1 LTTPIVKHM
10 PPRSNDRPSASQRWI
25 LAPIIIL
32 ILLVGFALR
41 TAQLS
46 RQPLWWDEGLN
57 AHYVHYGL
65 SGFVEEV
72 RATHDTNP
80 PAHRLALKGWSD
92 LAGTSPFTLRYLS
105 AYFDVVSIAL
115 TWTIGRR
122 LINRRAALLATWFV
136 ALSPL
141 HVYHARE
148 AKGYTFAAAFSLLA
162 VYLWG
167 KKLKYASAN
176 TPRAIPAWNCYGLGY
191 ALSVALSVGAHYYQ
205 ILAVVWQGLWT
216 GSRLAWR
223 VVHRGRYRQ
232 ELVLTA
238 RWIAAAGAGALLILP
253 WVLLTFDTAFQGAA
267 NVSHQPPLSLF
278 ACIGQIIQALSA
290 GPILYNTWPVL
301 ALILGGLA
309 ALGGLIARSRRSE
322 PLFMSTW
329 FGVPLLLAY
338 LLQSRFSF
346 FSPRFLLYLG
356 APYYLLVAQGIV
368 TLERCLNR
376 RFPLRPNLL
385 SIGRGS
391 IILLAIGVTGLWMND
406 LTRLYTRPI
415 NQNEDFRPAI
425 VHLRNLSKPGD
436 ALAYNY
442 IWQAGYVMSYYP
454 GNDLTLYRTHYDPD
468 EAASALSAIFEKHP
482 RLWLLNYRIASQD
495 QDNLPAAWLE
505 AHAYKLK
512 GQWYGYHQLTLYLA
526 PDAHLPGIGPI
537 ENTATFERGV
547 KLTYPAI
554 DVESQPGDVLPLP
567 LRWQA
572 LELLERDYHVFVHLG
587 HPNAPPLA
595 QNDGPPHNGLAPTT
609 TWSIGEEVIDRRA
622 LLIPQAISPG
632 RYALMVGLYD
642 KSTGER
648 LSLDDAGPGV
658 DKSEERLL
666 LGYVTVSPPAE

>member
-1 LTTPIVKHM
+1 ML
-10 PPRSNDRPSASQRWI
+10 PRSNDRPSASQRWI

-57 AHYVHYGL
+57 AHYVHYDL
-65 SGFVEEV
+65 SGFVQET
-72 RATHDTNP
+72 RANNDTNP

-92 LAGTSPFTLRYLS
+92 LAGTSPFALRYLS

-115 TWTIGRR
+115 TWTIGRW
-122 LINRRAALLATWFV
+122 LINRRAALLATCFV

-141 HVYHARE
+141 HVHHARE

-176 TPRAIPAWNCYGLGY
+176 TPRAIPAWNRYGLGY

-216 GSRLAWR
+216 MSRLAWR
-223 VVHRGRYRQ
+223 VMHRSRYRR
-232 ELVLTA
+232 ELVTTA
-238 RWIAAAGAGALLILP
+238 RWVAAAGAGALLILP
-253 WVLLTFDTAFQGAA
+253 WVLLTFDTTYQGAT
-267 NVSHQPPLSLF
+267 NLSHQPPLSLF
-278 ACIGQIIQALSA
+278 TCINQIIQALSA
-290 GPILYNTWPVL
+290 GPIPYNTWPVL

-309 ALGGLIARSRRSE
+309 ALGALVNRSRRSE
-322 PLFMSTW
+322 RLFLSTW

-338 LLQSRFSF
+338 LLQSQLSF

-356 APYYLLVAQGIV
+356 TPYYLLSAQGIV
-368 TLERCLNR
+368 TLGRCLNR
-376 RFPLRPNLL
+376 RFPLHANLL

-391 IILLAIGVTGLWMND
+391 VILLVISVTGLWMNN

-415 NQNEDFRPAI
+415 NQNEDFRPVIAR
-425 VHLRNLSKPGD
+425 LRELSKPSD

-468 EAASALSAIFEKHP
+468 EAASALSAIFEKHR
-482 RLWLLNYRIASQD
+482 RLWLLTYRISARD
-495 QDNLPAAWLE
+495 ENNLPAAWLE
-505 AHAYKLK
+505 EHAYKA
-512 GQWYGYHQLTLYLA
+512 GSQWYGHHQVTLYLA
-526 PDAHLPGIGPI
+526 PDARFPGVGPI
-537 ENTATFERGV
+537 ENTATFEGKIR
-547 KLTYPAI
+547 LTYPTI
-554 DVESQPGDVLPLP
+554 DAVGQPGDVLPLP

-572 LELLERDYHVFVHLG
+572 MEPLEQDYHIFVHLG
-587 HPNAPPLA
+587 HPNTPPIA
-595 QNDGPPHNGLAPTT
+595 QNDGPPHNGLTPTT
-609 TWSIGEEVIDRRA
+609 AWSIGEEVIDRQA
-622 LLIPQAISPG
+622 LLIPQAISSG
-632 RYALMVGLYD
+632 RYPVVIGLYD
-642 KSTGER
+642 KATSKR
-648 LSLDDAGPGV
+648 LSLDDADIEAGQRI
-658 DKSEERLL
+658 DENRLL
-666 LGYVTVSPPAE
+666 LGYFTVSSDTSTLD